1 MRSSTR
7 RKDMVRGYA
16 AALTAV
22 MLLSACSSGTAG
34 SAQTAL
40 LVGTVYAAP
49 TCPVERISSP
59 CPPRPVVGATVVAY
73 RGSQPAGTTRTGA
86 GGRFQLRLSVGSYTI
101 RATNIG
107 GYASTATKDVY
118 LTATGASV
126 DLTVDSGIR

>member
-1 MRSSTR
+1 
-7 RKDMVRGYA
+7 MVRGCA
-16 AALTAV
+16 AAITAVLLTA
-22 MLLSACSSGTAG
+22 CGSGTAG
-34 SAQTAL
+34 SAQRAL

-49 TCPVERISSP
+49 TCPVERIGSP

-73 RGSQPAGTTRTGA
+73 RGSEAVGTTRTSA
-86 GGRFQLRLSVGSYTI
+86 SGRFQLSLPIGSYTI

-118 LTATGASV
+118 LGATGASV